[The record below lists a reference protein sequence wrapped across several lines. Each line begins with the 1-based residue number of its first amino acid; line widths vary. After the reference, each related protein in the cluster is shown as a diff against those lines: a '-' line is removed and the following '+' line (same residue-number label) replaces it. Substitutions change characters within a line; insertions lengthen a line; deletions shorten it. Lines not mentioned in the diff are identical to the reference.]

1 MSSQCQRRNWR
12 VPDVRLSLTLNL
24 SAPVV
29 LLFMFYFAIVGSIVH
44 ILFLP
49 ILQYVPFLYYGV
61 LGLVFIQ
68 ALYVV
73 QYIYLQYYASRARR
87 LARTAI
93 RDGVRPSELITRKHL
108 EKGEMKELDVLEL
121 RMKDGSLTHEDLKR
135 IEREMQKRMKKSRG
149 P

>member
-1 MSSQCQRRNWR
+1 M
-12 VPDVRLSLTLNL
+12 RLSLTLKL
-24 SAPVV
+24 SVPVV
-29 LLFMFYFAIVGSIVH
+29 SLFFVYFAIVGSVFH

-108 EKGEMKELDVLEL
+108 EKGALDEIDVLDLRVKGGEL
-121 RMKDGSLTHEDLKR
+121 TREDLKR